1 MAMMIVECGMIAE
14 DAKRVERAAIMAGM
28 SISDF
33 IAKALE
39 EVCERR
45 EREVVR
51 I

>member
-1 MAMMIVECGMIAE
+1 MAMMMIECGMVAE
-14 DAKRVERAAIMAGM
+14 DAKRVERAAIVAGK

-33 IAKALE
+33 IAEALE
-39 EVCERR
+39 EVCER

>member
-33 IAKALE
+33 IADTLE
-39 EVCERR
+39 EVCER